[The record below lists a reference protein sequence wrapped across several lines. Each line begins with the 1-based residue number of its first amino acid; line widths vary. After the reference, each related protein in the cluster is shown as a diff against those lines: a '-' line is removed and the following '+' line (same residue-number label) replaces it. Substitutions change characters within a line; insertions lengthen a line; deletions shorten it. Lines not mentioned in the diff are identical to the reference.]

1 MFSSEQSL
9 KSNCLSSSVSVR
21 SSSSEILFGSVEY
34 LFCHTFLGSYNSL
47 AYIHWYDNCQLDPE
61 SGLLFVISNTTPSDR
76 NPIIQVSQI
85 MKNLVIAEDESE
97 PNKIYI
103 LNHEQY

>member
-1 MFSSEQSL
+1 MSSI
-9 KSNCLSSSVSVR
+9 SVR
-21 SSSSEILFGSVEY
+21 SSSSEILFGSVKY
-34 LFCHTFLGSYNSL
+34 FFCHTFLGR
-47 AYIHWYDNCQLDPE
+47 YDNCQLDPE
-61 SGLLFVISNTTPSDR
+61 SGLLFVINNTTPAAGDR

-85 MKNLVIAEDESE
+85 MKNLVIAEDECE